1 MKISNFLRQLKI
13 VPFNQYLKRLPYF
26 ELNKISRMI
35 VFYFESN
42 FQVVFNKGD
51 GFLFRKKNVLKSHL
65 V

>member
-42 FQVVFNKGD
+42 F
-51 GFLFRKKNVLKSHL
+51 
-65 V
+65 